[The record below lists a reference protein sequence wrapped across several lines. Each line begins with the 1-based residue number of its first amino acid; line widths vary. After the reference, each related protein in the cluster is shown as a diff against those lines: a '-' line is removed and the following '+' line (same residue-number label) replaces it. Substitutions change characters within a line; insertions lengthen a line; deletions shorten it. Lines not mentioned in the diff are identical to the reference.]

1 MKQILQT
8 ALFRSFVQF
17 GFCLLLLQLIFSHT
31 AYAGFLYV
39 YNETGNSIYGY
50 SVNERTG
57 ALTPLAGFPVIAS
70 GTGSGAGLKSE
81 SMNIDLANN
90 RLYVISDGS
99 DTINAY
105 SINPTT
111 GALTALPFSPIQ
123 LPGAG
128 IYEWVRTNP
137 SGSLLA
143 VINLQSSTTHIY
155 AITPTSATLSQTLP
169 FNIDGQI
176 VSAQIFS
183 RDGNYFYQIAG
194 GGTFF
199 RGFNVNQTTGLMTEM
214 TGSPFSPSPGAG
226 ALIDSQGRIFGLF
239 GNASPPVVRVF
250 TTNQGI
256 PTLVHQSPVASQG
269 FTGTALHPN
278 ERFIAASAS
287 GTRVYSMRIDG
298 TGAGTT
304 VTQVANAESPGSL
317 PLALVFNQA
326 GNFVFGGSTRI
337 PTFNFF
343 RDTGGITLNN
353 VQPPEANGFGRAPG
367 IAYLPTGIPVYLS
380 GRVTDAGGRPVSG
393 ARVTATDATNGTVHT
408 ALTNPFGYY
417 IFDELILDRSYTLEV
432 RQKQFAFAPQSL
444 ITNQESNELN
454 FSALP

>member
-1 MKQILQT
+1 MKQLPFATFIEKFVRLGVCLILLSL
-8 ALFRSFVQF
+8 AFLSE
-17 GFCLLLLQLIFSHT
+17 
-31 AYAGFLYV
+31 AYGGFLYV
-39 YNETGNSIYGY
+39 YNETSNSIYGY

-57 ALTPLAGFPVIAS
+57 ALTALAGFPVNAA
-70 GTGSGAGLKSE
+70 GSGAGVGIKSE
-81 SMNIDLANN
+81 LLHIDLANN
-90 RLYVISDGS
+90 RLYLVSDGS

-111 GALTALPFSPIQ
+111 GALTVLPFSPIQ
-123 LPGAG
+123 LPNAG
-128 IYEWVRTNP
+128 IYDVVRTNP

-143 VINLQSSTTHIY
+143 VVEYQSSLTRIY
-155 AITPTSATLSQTLP
+155 AITPTSANLSQTLP
-169 FNIDGQI
+169 FNIDGEI
-176 VSAQIFS
+176 VTNPIFS

-214 TGSPFSPSPGAG
+214 TGSPFSPSPGQA

-239 GNASPPVVRVF
+239 GNAAPPVIRVF

-269 FTGTALHPN
+269 FSDAALHPN
-278 ERFIAASAS
+278 ERFIAASS
-287 GTRVYSMRIDG
+287 NRVYSMRIDG

-317 PLALVFNQA
+317 PSAIVFNQA

-343 RDTGGITLNN
+343 RDTGNITLNN
-353 VQPPEANGFGRAPG
+353 VQPPEANGSGRAPA
-367 IAYLPTGIPVYLS
+367 IAYLPTGIPVFVS
-380 GRVTDAGGRPVSG
+380 GRVTDSNGRGISG
-393 ARVTATDATNGTVHT
+393 AVVTAISAQDGTVYT
-408 ALTNPFGYY
+408 ARTNPFGYY
-417 IFDELILDRSYTLEV
+417 IFDDLIMGRNYTFEV
-432 RQKQFAFAPQSL
+432 TQKQFAFSPQAL
-444 ITNQESNELN
+444 TPNQETNELN
-454 FSALP
+454 FTAAP